1 MRTAA
6 LTIVAVAAA
15 GTLVALAAA
24 QTQKPAEK
32 PTEKIEKIDPVA
44 VLGCLRE
51 APEGTWKLVDA
62 SDPVPSTANA
72 PTPKELAALDKPGR
86 NEFQLVGVSIFNLPV
101 FRNHWVVVKGLPIS
115 ANPVSRL
122 NVTSVTRKADNC
134 PAPPPPQIG

>member
-1 MRTAA
+1 
-6 LTIVAVAAA
+6 
-15 GTLVALAAA
+15 
-24 QTQKPAEK
+24 
-32 PTEKIEKIDPVA
+32 
-44 VLGCLRE
+44 LRE

-134 PAPPPPQIG
+134 PAPPPPQLG